1 MPNISIT
8 ELVDETRG
16 HFGGTVELT
25 NFCYEIIIENT
36 GKLPKTPNNKL
47 SSVFTSKSFLKF
59 FTELKQTLEPGSIAV
74 ALIGILFM
82 LIGIP
87 ANMLILFVTTFDTK
101 TKKTPSAIF
110 MNNFAVADLVMLLFR
125 TISVDFRLK
134 QFPFQWNY
142 GKLLCYMESTLELV
156 VSGNTRLFECRVSAN
171 ISKLNLVVSVSMITL
186 MALDRYG
193 AIKSYT
199 YMQASTRTS
208 TFYIVRLVAVLVW
221 VFAFLLANPLW
232 PSLHGYFLLLSDTAG

>member
-1 MPNISIT
+1 M
-8 ELVDETRG
+8 
-16 HFGGTVELT
+16 
-25 NFCYEIIIENT
+25 
-36 GKLPKTPNNKL
+36 
-47 SSVFTSKSFLKF
+47 F
-59 FTELKQTLEPGSIAV
+59 FTELKQALEPGSIAV

-156 VSGNTRLFECRVSAN
+156 VSGNTRLFECRV
-171 ISKLNLVVSVSMITL
+171 
-186 MALDRYG
+186 
-193 AIKSYT
+193 
-199 YMQASTRTS
+199 
-208 TFYIVRLVAVLVW
+208 
-221 VFAFLLANPLW
+221 
-232 PSLHGYFLLLSDTAG
+232 

>member
-1 MPNISIT
+1 M
-8 ELVDETRG
+8 
-16 HFGGTVELT
+16 
-25 NFCYEIIIENT
+25 
-36 GKLPKTPNNKL
+36 
-47 SSVFTSKSFLKF
+47 F

>member
-1 MPNISIT
+1 M
-8 ELVDETRG
+8 
-16 HFGGTVELT
+16 
-25 NFCYEIIIENT
+25 
-36 GKLPKTPNNKL
+36 
-47 SSVFTSKSFLKF
+47 
-59 FTELKQTLEPGSIAV
+59 KQTVKPGSIAV

-82 LIGIP
+82 VIGIP

-156 VSGNTRLFECRVSAN
+156 VSGKTSYCKV
-171 ISKLNLVVSVSMITL
+171 K
-186 MALDRYG
+186 
-193 AIKSYT
+193 IK
-199 YMQASTRTS
+199 
-208 TFYIVRLVAVLVW
+208 
-221 VFAFLLANPLW
+221 
-232 PSLHGYFLLLSDTAG
+232 

>member
-1 MPNISIT
+1 M
-8 ELVDETRG
+8 
-16 HFGGTVELT
+16 
-25 NFCYEIIIENT
+25 
-36 GKLPKTPNNKL
+36 
-47 SSVFTSKSFLKF
+47 
-59 FTELKQTLEPGSIAV
+59 KQTVKPGSIAV

-82 LIGIP
+82 VIGIP

-156 VSGNTRLFECRVSAN
+156 VSGKISYCKVN
-171 ISKLNLVVSVSMITL
+171 IK
-186 MALDRYG
+186 
-193 AIKSYT
+193 
-199 YMQASTRTS
+199 
-208 TFYIVRLVAVLVW
+208 
-221 VFAFLLANPLW
+221 
-232 PSLHGYFLLLSDTAG
+232 